1 MAHLVFYFS
10 GTGNSLKVAKVV
22 SRELGGAEI
31 VSMAKVRTVTKQY
44 ETIGFVYPAYFGGLP
59 KVVYEFATRLNLE
72 DNKNA
77 YFYSIVTCGGFTLNC
92 LPQLAAL
99 LSKHGVTLNYGEKIK
114 MFANDVLMY
123 DMSAKVDK
131 ITKNSDKKLVP
142 ILRAIKNR
150 ETNKIK
156 KFIFYWDSYKDLSN
170 FVKDYNVNEHCTG
183 CGICREVCPM
193 RNIEMVDHKPQ
204 FGGRC
209 EACLA
214 CIQYC
219 PQKAINYRNITQNRI
234 RYTNP
239 EIGYKELAKWNN
251 Q

>member
-1 MAHLVFYFS
+1 MAHLIFYFS

-31 VSMAKVRTVTKQY
+31 VSMAKPRTVTKQY
-44 ETIGFVYPAYFGGLP
+44 EAIGFVYPTYFGGLP
-59 KVVYEFATRLNLE
+59 KVVYEFVTRLNLE

-77 YFYSIVTCGGFTLNC
+77 YFYSIATCGGFTLNC
-92 LPQLAAL
+92 LPQLDEL
-99 LSKHGVTLNYGEKIK
+99 LKKHGVKLNYGGKIK

-123 DMSAKVDK
+123 DMSTKIDK

-142 ILRAIKNR
+142 ILRSIKNR
-150 ETNKIK
+150 DTNKIK
-156 KFIFYWDSYKDLSN
+156 KSILYRDSYKDVSN
-170 FVKDYNVNEHCTG
+170 FVRDYNVNENCIS
-183 CGICREVCPM
+183 CGICGEVCPM
-193 RNIEMVDHKPQ
+193 KNIEIVNNKPQ
-204 FGGRC
+204 FGNKC

-219 PQKAINYRNITQNRI
+219 PQKAINYRNVTQKRR

-239 EIGYKELAKWNN
+239 EIDYKELAKWNS

>member
-1 MAHLVFYFS
+1 MANLVFYFS
-10 GTGNSLKVAKVV
+10 GTGNSLKVAKAL
-22 SRELGGAEI
+22 SQELGNAEI
-31 VSMAKVRTVTKQY
+31 VSMAKPYNLTKQC
-44 ETIGFVYPAYFGGLP
+44 ETIGFVYPTYFGGLP
-59 KVVYEFATRLNLE
+59 KVVYEFVTRLNIE

-77 YFYSIVTCGGFTLNC
+77 YFYSIATCGGFTLNC
-92 LPQLAAL
+92 LPQLDEL
-99 LSKHGVTLNYGEKIK
+99 LKKHGVKLNYGGKIK

-123 DMSAKVDK
+123 DMSTKIDK

-142 ILRAIKNR
+142 ILRSIKNR

-156 KFIFYWDSYKDLSN
+156 KSILYRDSYKDVSN
-170 FVKDYNVNEHCTG
+170 FVRDYNVNENCIS

-193 RNIEMVDHKPQ
+193 RNIEMANNKPQ
-204 FGGRC
+204 FGNNC

-219 PQKAINYRNITQNRI
+219 PQKAINYRNATQNRR

-239 EIGYKELAKWNN
+239 EIDYKELAKWNS